1 MKKQL
6 LLLTPLLVF
15 VSCTT
20 QDRFEERLTK
30 TLIDRPEILT
40 KVIENNPDQFV
51 IAFQNAVRKGQQ
63 KIIEQRKL
71 DEEILLKQAFDKPF
85 KPVIREDELIRGT
98 KGAPITIV
106 EYSDFECPYCS
117 KGYKTVKSLLKKY
130 EGKVQFIYK
139 HLPLSFHENAIIA
152 AKYYEAIRLQNE
164 SLAIKF
170 HDSIFNNQ
178 KELKSG
184 EKFLKG
190 LSKKLGVNMK
200 RLNSDLDSEAIKLRI
215 AEDLSEASRFGM
227 EGTPGFLV
235 NGIPIRGAYPLTH
248 FDMIISKL
256 VENGSLKL

>member
-6 LLLTPLLVF
+6 LLLTPLLIF
-15 VSCTT
+15 TSCIT
-20 QDRFEERLTK
+20 QERFEEKLTK
-30 TLIDRPEILT
+30 TLIERPEILT

-63 KIIEQRKL
+63 KIVEQRKL
-71 DEEILLKQAFDKPF
+71 DEEIQLKKAFDNPF
-85 KPVIREDELIRGT
+85 KPSIRKDELIRGT
-98 KGAPITIV
+98 KGAPLTIV

-117 KGYKTVKSLLKKY
+117 KGYKTVKTLLEKY
-130 EGKVQFIYK
+130 EGKIQFVFK

-152 AKYYEAIRLQNE
+152 AKYYEAIRLQKE
-164 SLAIKF
+164 SLAIEF
-170 HDSIFNNQ
+170 HDYIFTNQ
-178 KELKSG
+178 NELKSG
-184 EKFLKG
+184 EKFLNE

-200 RLNSDLDSEAIKLRI
+200 RLGKDLESEAIKLRI

-235 NGIPIRGAYPLTH
+235 NGIPVRGAYPLKH